1 MYAIVLIVLLVLA
14 YYYFKK
20 RKEAPADGVVITEQK
35 VRLGDLKPNE
45 IINENLTDLQ
55 LQRIANF
62 HQILVEVD
70 QRPLSETV
78 DNFKRDA
85 HPDKEIEIM
94 EKIAGA
100 YQAINSKMPE
110 LNMDQKK
117 EVYNLML
124 LRTMMTRDEVLEKL
138 NLFDKSEASKVIEFF
153 EQY

>member
-14 YYYFKK
+14 YYYFKN
-20 RKEAPADGVVITEQK
+20 RKATTADDIVITEQK
-35 VRLGDLKPNE
+35 VRLGDLQPNE
-45 IINENLTDLQ
+45 IINENLTDIQ

-78 DNFKRDA
+78 DNFKRDT

-100 YQAINSKMPE
+100 YQAINAQMPE

-124 LRTMMTRDEVLEKL
+124 LRTMMTKEEALENV
-138 NLFDKSEASKVIEFF
+138 NLFDKSDASKIIEFF

>member
-20 RKEAPADGVVITEQK
+20 RKETPQDGIVVTEQK

-78 DNFKRDA
+78 DNFKRDT

-100 YQAINSKMPE
+100 YQAINAQMPG

-124 LRTMMTRDEVLEKL
+124 LRTMMTKEEALENV
-138 NLFDKSEASKVIEFF
+138 NLFDKSDASKIIEFF

>member
-14 YYYFKK
+14 YYYFKN
-20 RKEAPADGVVITEQK
+20 RKATTADDIVITEQK
-35 VRLGDLKPNE
+35 VRLGDLQPNE
-45 IINENLTDLQ
+45 IITENLTDIQ

-78 DNFKRDA
+78 DNFKRDT

-100 YQAINSKMPE
+100 YQAINAQMPE

-124 LRTMMTRDEVLEKL
+124 LRTMMTKEEALENV
-138 NLFDKSEASKVIEFF
+138 NLFDKSDASKIIEFF